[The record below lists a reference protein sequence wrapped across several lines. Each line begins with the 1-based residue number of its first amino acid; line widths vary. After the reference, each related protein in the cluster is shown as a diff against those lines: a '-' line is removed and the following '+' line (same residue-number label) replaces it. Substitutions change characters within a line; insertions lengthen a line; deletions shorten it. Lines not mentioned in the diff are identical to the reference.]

1 MINIQKLFFE
11 QGHEEAIR
19 FLSEELAI
27 KVKDYGDYFLLDYN
41 QIDSPKTNEYVV
53 ECRGLTVDKN
63 GRILAR
69 AFPRFFNWGEA
80 PETTVGFEFSR
91 AKVMEKAD
99 GSLIKV
105 YFNPYTGRW
114 EIGTRGTA
122 LAEGPHDFYESF
134 RHAVLEDGFGVT
146 EEEFQRFFNH
156 NIAIDSTYVF
166 EYTSPKNR
174 IVTRYTKPE
183 MVLLGIND
191 NVNCG
196 FRLPTEL
203 DIAMLYEFSDNVRSV
218 KLYSY
223 DSVDEMLESTN
234 DLPNLEE
241 GYVLYDMES
250 GVRIKVK
257 SLKYVEV
264 HRIRGEG
271 KPTPKSIC
279 TLILENEQDE
289 FLAYFPEFRD
299 LFTPYEDKLKEI
311 HLTLVQAW
319 DAYKDLESQKDFALA
334 VKDLTGSSILF
345 TMRNKKISLHDA
357 WNEAKLSYK
366 LTMLIEG

>member
-1 MINIQKLFFE
+1 M
-11 QGHEEAIR
+11 
-19 FLSEELAI
+19 
-27 KVKDYGDYFLLDYN
+27 YY
-41 QIDSPKTNEYVV
+41 
-53 ECRGLTVDKN
+53 
-63 GRILAR
+63 
-69 AFPRFFNWGEA
+69 
-80 PETTVGFEFSR
+80 
-91 AKVMEKAD
+91 
-99 GSLIKV
+99 
-105 YFNPYTGRW
+105 
-114 EIGTRGTA
+114 
-122 LAEGPHDFYESF
+122 
-134 RHAVLEDGFGVT
+134 
-146 EEEFQRFFNH
+146 
-156 NIAIDSTYVF
+156 
-166 EYTSPKNR
+166 
-174 IVTRYTKPE
+174 
-183 MVLLGIND
+183 
-191 NVNCG
+191 
-196 FRLPTEL
+196 
-203 DIAMLYEFSDNVRSV
+203 DIMKKMGWNVRRI
-218 KLYSY
+218 KEYSFT
-223 DSVDEMLESTN
+223 DVDEMLESTN
-234 DLPNLEE
+234 NLPNLEE

-357 WNEAKLSYK
+357 WNEAKISYK
-366 LTMLIEG
+366 LAMLIEG

>member
-1 MINIQKLFFE
+1 MLNVQRLFFE
-11 QGHEEAIR
+11 QGHEDAIR
-19 FLSEELAI
+19 FLSEDLAI
-27 KVKDYGDYFLLDYN
+27 KVRDYGDFFVLDYN
-41 QIDSPKTNEYVV
+41 QIDSPKTNEYVI

-63 GRILAR
+63 GHILAQ

-80 PETTVGFEFSR
+80 PETTVNFEFSR
-91 AKVMEKAD
+91 AKVFEKAD

-105 YFNPYTGRW
+105 YFNKYTGQW

-122 LAEGPHDFYESF
+122 FAEGQHDFYPTF
-134 RHAVLEDGFGVT
+134 RDAVLEDGFGVT
-146 EEEFQRFFNH
+146 EDRFQKFF
-156 NIAIDSTYVF
+156 DEYGVCGLTYVF

-174 IVTRYTKPE
+174 VVTRYTKPE
-183 MVLLGIND
+183 MVLLGIAHNIT
-191 NVNCG
+191 G
-196 FRLPTEL
+196 EF
-203 DIAMLYEFSDNVRSV
+203 DIPQEYDTSWMNSFSMNIREVR
-218 KLYSY
+218 LYSY
-223 DSVDEMLESTN
+223 ADADEMLASTST
-234 DLPNLEE
+234 LENLEE

-289 FLAYFPEFRD
+289 FLAYFPEFKY
-299 LFTPYEDKLKEI
+299 LFEPYQDKLKEV